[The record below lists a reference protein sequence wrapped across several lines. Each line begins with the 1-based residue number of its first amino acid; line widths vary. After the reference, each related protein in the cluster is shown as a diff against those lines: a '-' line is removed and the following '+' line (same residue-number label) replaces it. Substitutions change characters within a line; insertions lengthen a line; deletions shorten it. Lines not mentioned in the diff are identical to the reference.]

1 MTLIEFFEKIGN
13 ENLAIQVLYDSI
25 VSEKK
30 TKHDVEI
37 TFATETKNTQLLGV
51 SNRVGIVVWMDAD
64 KYDEAIKWKIKKI
77 QIFNISQ
84 QVYN

>member
-13 ENLAIQVLYDSI
+13 ENLAIQVLHDSI

-30 TKHDVEI
+30 TKQDVKI

-51 SNRVGIVVWMDAD
+51 SKRVGIVVWMDAD
-64 KYDEAIKWKIKKI
+64 KYNEAIK
-77 QIFNISQ
+77 
-84 QVYN
+84 

>member
-13 ENLAIQVLYDSI
+13 ENLAVQVLHDSI

-30 TKHDVEI
+30 TKQDIEV
-37 TFATETKNTQLLGV
+37 TFATETNNTQLLGV

-64 KYDEAIKWKIKKI
+64 KYNEAIK
-77 QIFNISQ
+77 
-84 QVYN
+84 